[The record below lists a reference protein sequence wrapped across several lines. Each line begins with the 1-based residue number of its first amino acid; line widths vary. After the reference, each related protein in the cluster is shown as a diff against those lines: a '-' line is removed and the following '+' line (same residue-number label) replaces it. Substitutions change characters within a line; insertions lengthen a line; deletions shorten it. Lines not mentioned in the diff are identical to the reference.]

1 MGCSCSRR
9 LLQDATTFTKGVW
22 LMDKIAKLR
31 ALGFREEEIER
42 FVAMP
47 DDLSDNSDVLIDELS
62 EQQEDIDEY
71 DIKDMK
77 D

>member
-42 FVAMP
+42 FVIVSD
-47 DDLSDNSDVLIDELS
+47 DDLSDSMDELS
-62 EQQEDIDEY
+62 EQQEDIADDY
-71 DIKDMK
+71 DMTDI
-77 D
+77 